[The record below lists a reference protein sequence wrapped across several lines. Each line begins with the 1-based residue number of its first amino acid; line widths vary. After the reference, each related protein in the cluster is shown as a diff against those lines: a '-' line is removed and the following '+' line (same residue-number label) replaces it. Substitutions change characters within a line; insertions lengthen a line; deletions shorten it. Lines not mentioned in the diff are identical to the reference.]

1 MLRVIRQRK
10 RSSKDVG
17 GWLSHFRA
25 FVLGSLMTTCSLVL
39 IMLLFGTLSQSP
51 RGAAGGSEGRVVR
64 VDQSRVEK
72 RGERSATVGAM
83 WADATGIQDIG
94 LANLL
99 CARGLPG
106 AEQLDVEEHVKRLDD
121 WAEHVRAETERHM
134 YRFREAPGEFEESE
148 AFFRMLM
155 LAVVLQDDF
164 GVRYNEE
171 RISDPAFCD
180 SRDLYIHGMMR
191 PAEGDGARIGGGT
204 CVSMP
209 VLYTAIGRRL
219 GYPLKLVIAKEH
231 VFCRWDGEDHANP
244 AWRERLNIEATSRG
258 LSTYDDD
265 HYRRWPA
272 PLTEVDLSGDWY
284 LRSLTFAEEL
294 AEFLITR
301 GHCLLDN
308 GRFAEAQEA
317 YATAHRLAPKCPN
330 ALPFLVDAIN
340 RELKATN

>member
-1 MLRVIRQRK
+1 MAIRSRK
-10 RSSKDVG
+10 SRSSAR
-17 GWLSHFRA
+17 LF
-25 FVLGSLMTTCSLVL
+25 FVLGVISSFAL
-39 IMLLFGTLSQSP
+39 GA
-51 RGAAGGSEGRVVR
+51 GAALVWPSGFVGASEPA
-64 VDQSRVEK
+64 
-72 RGERSATVGAM
+72 RSAETMVAVRRTQRPVAAWSGPL
-83 WADATGIQDIG
+83 G
-94 LANLL
+94 LITAHRIDGLDVAEANLL
-99 CARGLPG
+99 CARGLPR
-106 AEQLDVEEHVKRLDD
+106 AERLDVEEHVKRLDD

-134 YRFREAPGEFEESE
+134 YRFREAPGEFEDSE
-148 AFFRMLM
+148 AYFRMLM
-155 LAVVLQDDF
+155 LAVVLQEDF
-164 GVRYNEE
+164 GVHYNEE
-171 RISDPAFCD
+171 RMSDPDFRD
-180 SRDLYIHGMMR
+180 SRDLFIHGM
-191 PAEGDGARIGGGT
+191 IGLQDENGGQANGGT

-209 VLYTAIGRRL
+209 VLYTAVGRRL
-219 GYPLKLVIAKEH
+219 GYPLTLVIAREH
-231 VFCRWDGEDHANP
+231 VFCRWDGEDHRNP